1 MGAYRSGLEAKNQQ
15 WLEQNGVKAEYES
28 HYINYVIPA
37 SDHKYTPDFI
47 LPNGIIV
54 ETKGIFDGAY
64 RSGLEAKNQQWLEQN
79 GVKAEYES
87 HYINYV
93 IPASDHKYT
102 PDFILPNGIIVETKG
117 IFDSDDRKAPSG
129 TRTAPRVRHPV
140 RVLKFPLQV
149 IQRVSDHVWRMV
161 RKERL

>member
-1 MGAYRSGLEAKNQQ
+1 MAQWSAKR
-15 WLEQNGVKAEYES
+15 GHSV
-28 HYINYVIPA
+28 
-37 SDHKYTPDFI
+37 
-47 LPNGIIV
+47 
-54 ETKGIFDGAY
+54 GAY

-117 IFDSDDRKAPSG
+117 IFDSEDRKKHLLVREQHPELDIRFVFSSSRSKLYKGSPTTYGAWCEKNGYKYADKFIPVEWLREATVRLPSG
-129 TRTAPRVRHPV
+129 ILIPKKKGV
-140 RVLKFPLQV
+140 K
-149 IQRVSDHVWRMV
+149 
-161 RKERL
+161 K

>member
-1 MGAYRSGLEAKNQQ
+1 MAQ
-15 WLEQNGVKAEYES
+15 WS
-28 HYINYVIPA
+28 
-37 SDHKYTPDFI
+37 
-47 LPNGIIV
+47 
-54 ETKGIFDGAY
+54 TKRGHSVGAY

-117 IFDSDDRKAPSG
+117 IFDSDDRKKHLLVREQHPELDIRFVFSSSRSKLYKGSPTTYGSWCEKNGFKFADKFIPVEWLREVTVRLPSG
-129 TRTAPRVRHPV
+129 ILIPKKKGV
-140 RVLKFPLQV
+140 K
-149 IQRVSDHVWRMV
+149 
-161 RKERL
+161 